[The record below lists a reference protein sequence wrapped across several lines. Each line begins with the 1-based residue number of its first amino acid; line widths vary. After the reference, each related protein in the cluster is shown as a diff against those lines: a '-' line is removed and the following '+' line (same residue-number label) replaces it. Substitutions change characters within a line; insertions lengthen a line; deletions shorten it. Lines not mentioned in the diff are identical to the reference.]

1 VAYLGDTVADVLTV
15 QRARAQWPGQR
26 FLSLAVAPPHLQG
39 REQLEA
45 RHAYEQRLR
54 QAGADRI
61 LPATVAVLANLE
73 ALLTQA

>member
-1 VAYLGDTVADVLTV
+1 M
-15 QRARAQWPGQR
+15 
-26 FLSLAVAPPHLQG
+26 APPHLQG

>member
-15 QRARAQWPGQR
+15 ERARQVCPEQR

-39 REQLEA
+39 QEQLEA

-73 ALLTQA
+73 ILLTQA